1 MSKVKED
8 SKHIKLLK
16 ANFVAFLFVL
26 WAALALPI
34 PTKQQIDMS
43 KKLASGDSRRFIL
56 QAFRGIG
63 KSFITCAFVVWKL
76 WNNPDLKIMIVSAN
90 KDRADA
96 NSVFIKRIIDLLPFL
111 HELKPRKGQRDSSL
125 SFDVGPAKP
134 DHSPSVKSV
143 GVTGGMTGSRAD
155 ILIADDVEVPGN
167 SGTQSARDH
176 LGELVKEF
184 DAILKPDGTIIYLGT
199 PQTEMTLY
207 RELEDRGY
215 VTTIW
220 PARYPRDLKDLE
232 SYWQPYKKDGD
243 GRVTGDRSRLAP
255 AMLAE
260 LEADPRLFWAPTDP
274 VRFDEQDLRERE
286 LSYKKAGFAL
296 QFMLNPS
303 LGDIEKYPLKLRD
316 FIVAPLSLD
325 TAPTTWQWLP
335 NPNNEA
341 KGLPMVGLKGD
352 RYHNF
357 ESCGTTTS
365 TYESKILVIDPSGRG
380 KDETGY
386 CVLYQLN
393 GYIFLME
400 WGGFRG
406 GYDDPTLEG
415 LAKIGKKHKVNEVVI
430 EGNFGDGMYVKLFSP
445 VMTRIHPCTITE
457 VKSKGQKELRICDT
471 LEPVLANHRLVVAD
485 TVIEH
490 DYRTAIGSDGTSDPA
505 YSGFYQLTRIS
516 HERGAIAHD
525 DRLDALAIGV
535 AHFSESM
542 EKDSERGAQEMLGDF
557 LEKHL
562 EDAMVG
568 FNAAREISLGDGVE
582 IRWDDDDGLSENF
595 MGQW

>member
-1 MSKVKED
+1 MREPKVD
-8 SKHIKLLK
+8 SKHIKMLK
-16 ANFVAFLFVL
+16 GSFVAFLFVL
-26 WAALALPI
+26 WAALNLPV
-34 PTKQQIDMS
+34 PTKQQISMS
-43 KKLASGDSRRFIL
+43 KKLAAGDSRRFIL

-63 KSFITCAFVVWKL
+63 KSFITCAYVVWKL

-111 HELKPRKGQRDSSL
+111 HELKPRAGQRDSSL
-125 SFDVGPAKP
+125 SFDVGPARP

-215 VTTIW
+215 STTIW
-220 PARYPRDLKDLE
+220 PARYPRDVADLE
-232 SYWQPYKKDGD
+232 SYWHAKG
-243 GRVTGDRSRLAP
+243 TRSRLDP
-255 AMLAE
+255 TMLAE

-274 VRFDEQDLRERE
+274 IRFDDADLRERE
-286 LSYKKAGFAL
+286 LSYGKGGFAL
-296 QFMLNPS
+296 QFMLNPNLS
-303 LGDIEKYPLKLRD
+303 DIEKYPLKLRD
-316 FIVAPLSLD
+316 WIVAALD
-325 TAPTTWQWLP
+325 MATAPTTWQWLP
-335 NPNNEA
+335 NPANEA
-341 KGLPMVGLKGD
+341 KGLPLVGLKGD
-352 RYHNF
+352 RFHRY
-357 ESCGTTTS
+357 ESCGTTVAA
-365 TYESKILVIDPSGRG
+365 YEQKILVIDPSGRG

-386 CVLYQLN
+386 AVLYQLN

-406 GYDDPTLEG
+406 GYEDTTLEA
-415 LAKIGKKHKVNEVVI
+415 LAMVGKKHKVNEVVI

-445 VMTRIHPCTITE
+445 VMTRIHRCAVTE
-457 VKSKGQKELRICDT
+457 VKSKGQKEMRICDV
-471 LEPVLANHRLVVAD
+471 LEPVLGSHKLIVHES
-485 TVIEH
+485 VIET
-490 DYRTAIGSDGTSDPA
+490 DYRTALNADGTTDVV
-505 YSGFYQLTRIS
+505 YSGFHQLTRLTK
-516 HERGAIAHD
+516 ERGSLGHD

-535 AHFSESM
+535 QFFTDSM
-542 EKDSERGAQEMLGDF
+542 EKDSEKGAHEMLEGF
-557 LEKHL
+557 LEDHL
-562 EDAMVG
+562 ENHLVG
-568 FNAAREISLGDGVE
+568 FEQAREISLGDGVS
-582 IRWDDDDGLSENF
+582 IIWDDDDGTEGNF
-595 MGQW
+595 MDNW